1 MFDHINREYIR
12 SHQFKSDGLFME
24 RERTSTRISP
34 DAVLPESPEKKQIQ
48 LRKRLNSLIH
58 EKLDGSSGRIEAA
71 CGVSYELVRK
81 YMAGRRNVTRDTLAK
96 LCVGMALSVEE
107 AQQLFQLQGH
117 SLEPDINRLD
127 AILVDVL
134 KCGEDIHVFY
144 EECEEF
150 GLPIFR

>member
-1 MFDHINREYIR
+1 MFEHINREYIR
-12 SHQFKSDGLFME
+12 SHQFKSDGFFIE
-24 RERTSTRISP
+24 RDRTSSRISS
-34 DAVLPESPEKKQIQ
+34 DAVLPDTKEKKQVQ

-58 EKLDGSSGRIEAA
+58 EKLDGSSAKIEAA

-81 YMAGRRNVTRDTLAK
+81 YMSGGRKVTRETLAK
-96 LCVGMALSVEE
+96 LCVGMGLSVEE

-150 GLPIFR
+150 GLPIF